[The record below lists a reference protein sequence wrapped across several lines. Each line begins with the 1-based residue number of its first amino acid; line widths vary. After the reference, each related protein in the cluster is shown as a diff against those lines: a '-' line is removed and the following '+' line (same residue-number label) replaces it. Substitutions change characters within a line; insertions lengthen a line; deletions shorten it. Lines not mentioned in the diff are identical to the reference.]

1 MANIAYRPLAI
12 IGFGC
17 DLPGESFGPDEY
29 WKTIVEGRAGIL
41 STETDRWSGE
51 NYLDADRRAPEKTY
65 CGLGGLVKGF
75 SVRPGLWCGQ
85 EQAESLNR
93 TQQLILDSAVQ
104 ALDMAGLKPRDSRL
118 EDVSMVVGN
127 MLADENFDNEL
138 LGEAAREL
146 ITQSFSEPE
155 ARHHYT
161 ERLDERF
168 PLQAGSD
175 PDRVLPSG
183 LVHPVASILG
193 MHDRAFVVDGACAS
207 GLLVVDVAA
216 RFLHDGTSSFVLAV
230 GAMANMSVT
239 GNVSFAKI
247 GGLSPTG
254 STPLDDGAS
263 GLVPGEGAGAVLLC
277 PLEIALKNGMRVHG
291 VVRGSATRTD
301 GRGKAIYA
309 PNTRGQVAAMSAALA
324 GGDFVPDDI
333 DHVETHATGTPAG
346 DAEEL
351 VSILEVTRG
360 RSRGPVSL
368 GSVKSLLGH
377 GFPAAGIANLIK
389 VLLCF
394 EHERFAPIHHIS
406 SPHHIIAEHPERL
419 TLHLV
424 GAPWV
429 VADPDRPRRALVNA
443 FGFGGVDSTICVEQ
457 FDADYHLGILH
468 GASPIRHR
476 TRRAVAISAVGQC
489 RPARQEH
496 SGILDDNVDFD
507 WRRFKVPPVLIAHM
521 DGAQR
526 LALEATRRLLDD
538 KPIPDP
544 ERWGIILGQPSGL
557 ETLARRTLKIRAR
570 EVADAL
576 GLDVLPEELRTRL
589 DVLPATVE
597 ASLPGYMDNIVAGRI
612 ANVFDV
618 QGPSMVLD
626 SGNVSFAATV
636 DLAVS
641 YLESGD
647 CDAMII
653 GSSFASRTQAH
664 RSAGL
669 SEGGIGAEVMVA
681 HPMTWAREHPD
692 EVLAIVEVR
701 TETWL
706 DGSQTDAVPTAQWV
720 LEAVGRGGDLPQR
733 ARAHQSRR
741 RLSYVVDVF
750 SGIEVYDSA
759 RQTEAIEPDTKRA
772 ASMSPQDGLRRA
784 SGRTVVECLHEI
796 VHGKNQDGV
805 QDERFRVALG
815 WQSPEQ
821 AEVIWR
827 LLGLDGRMKEPVR
840 HGVG

>member
-1 MANIAYRPLAI
+1 MTNTAYEALAI
-12 IGFGC
+12 VGFGC
-17 DLPGESFGPDEY
+17 DLPGGSFGPDEY
-29 WKTIVEGRAGIL
+29 WRTIVEGRAGIL
-41 STETDRWSGE
+41 STETDRWSGS
-51 NYLDADRRAPEKTY
+51 NYLDADRHAPEKTY

-75 SVRPGLWCGQ
+75 SVRPGRWCEQ
-85 EQAESLNR
+85 ERAESLNR

-104 ALDMAGLKPRDSRL
+104 ALDMAGLRPGDPRL
-118 EDVSMVVGN
+118 EDTSMVVGN
-127 MLADENFDNEL
+127 MLADEAFDNEL

-146 ITQSFSEPE
+146 IAQSFSDPE
-155 ARHHYT
+155 ARDHYT
-161 ERLDERF
+161 KRLDERF
-168 PLQAGSD
+168 PLRAGSD
-175 PDRVLPSG
+175 PDGVLPSG

-216 RFLHDGTSSFVLAV
+216 RFLHDGTSSFILAV

-254 STPLDDGAS
+254 STPLDENAS

-324 GGDFVPDDI
+324 GGNFGPDDI
-333 DHVETHATGTPAG
+333 EHVETHATGTPEG

-351 VSILEVTRG
+351 TSLLEVTRG

-394 EHERFAPIHHIS
+394 EHEYFAPIHHVS
-406 SPHHIIAEHPERL
+406 SPHHVIAEHPEGL
-419 TLHLV
+419 TLHLG
-424 GAPWV
+424 GAPWSV
-429 VADPDRPRRALVNA
+429 VDPSRPRRALVNA

-457 FDADYHLGILH
+457 FDADYHRGLLH

-476 TRRAVAISAVGQC
+476 TCRAVAISAVGQY
-489 RPARQEH
+489 RPARQDR
-496 SGILDDNVDFD
+496 SGILDDDVEFD
-507 WRRFKVPPVLIAHM
+507 WKRFKVPPVLMAHM

-538 KPIPDP
+538 ELVPDP

-576 GLDVLPEELRTRL
+576 GLDVLPEEVRARL
-589 DVLPATVE
+589 DALPTTVE

-612 ANVFDV
+612 SNVFDV
-618 QGPSMVLD
+618 RGPSMVLD
-626 SGNVSFAATV
+626 SGNVSFAAAV

-647 CDAMII
+647 CDAMVI

-669 SEGGIGAEVMVA
+669 SEEGVGAEVMVA
-681 HPMTWAREHPD
+681 RPMTWAREHPD
-692 EVLAIVEVR
+692 EVLAIIEVR
-701 TETWL
+701 TETRR
-706 DGSQTDAVPTAQWV
+706 DDSQTDAAPTAQWV
-720 LEAVGRGGDLPQR
+720 LDAVRQGGDLPQQ
-733 ARAHQSRR
+733 ARAHQPRR
-741 RLSYVVDVF
+741 TLSYVVDVF
-750 SGIEVYDSA
+750 SGVEVYDSA
-759 RQTEAIEPDTKRA
+759 RQAEAIEPGTKRA
-772 ASMSPQDGLRRA
+772 ASMFPQDGLRRA
-784 SGRTVVECLHEI
+784 SGRTVVECLHGI
-796 VHGKNQDGV
+796 IHGENQECV
-805 QDERFRVALG
+805 PDERFRVALG

-827 LLGLDGRMKEPVR
+827 LLGLDGRLKEPVR